1 MMTLGI
7 DVAKKSHNAT
17 LLDEDGQM
25 FFGNFTFVSDRQGLE
40 RLIRRLDDHH
50 AAPEGVRI
58 GMESTGHY
66 WTILYH
72 ALKEKGYDVCVIN
85 PIITSARRNMGVRG
99 NKTDSVDSKLIATL
113 LRESN
118 LKKSSIPDEPTK
130 QLRDL
135 TRMRYE
141 CAQSIVSEKQ
151 RLLALLDLTFPEYSS
166 HFSDVFGVASRDVL
180 SQFPTAEMLARV
192 NITRLSNLLSK
203 ASRGRLGKDDA
214 KRLKQAARD
223 SFALKGELEGL
234 ALEIKFI
241 VQRINLALTQVE
253 QLDKRLKEHLKEKQT
268 FLKSIPGIG
277 EVWAPTIL
285 AEVLPFF
292 HPDEKNGAK
301 KLVAA
306 AGIDVKKDDSGNS
319 EGRGR
324 MSKRGSKY
332 LRTAVL
338 QAAIVAVHTSKD
350 PLFSSVYDRQRKKGK
365 SHRVAI
371 SHVGNKLLH
380 VIFSVLK
387 NERNYEPILTQ

>member
-17 LLDEDGQM
+17 LLDQAGNM
-25 FFGNFTFVSDRQGLE
+25 VFGNFTFVSNRQGFE
-40 RLIRRLDDHH
+40 RFIHQVNEHH
-50 AAPEGVRI
+50 ATPDCVRI
-58 GMESTGHY
+58 GMEATGNY

-72 ALKEKGYDVCVIN
+72 TLKEKGYDVCVIN
-85 PIITSARRNMGVRG
+85 PIITSARRNIGVRG
-99 NKTDSVDSKLIATL
+99 NKTDSEDSKLIATI

-118 LKKSSIPDEPTK
+118 PRESSIPNELTK

-141 CAQSIVSEKQ
+141 CAQAIVSEKQ
-151 RLLALLDLTFPEYSS
+151 RLLALLDLTFPEYSLL
-166 HFSDVFGVASRDVL
+166 FSDVFGVASREIL
-180 SQFPTAEMLARV
+180 SQFPTANMLARV
-192 NITRLSNLLSK
+192 NITRLTSLLKK
-203 ASRGRLGKDDA
+203 ASRGRLGKKDA
-214 KRLKQAARD
+214 QRMKQAART
-223 SFALKGELEGL
+223 SFALKGELDGL

-241 VQRINLALTQVE
+241 VQRINLALEQVK
-253 QLDKRLKEHLKEKQT
+253 QLDERLKDHMKDKQAL
-268 FLKSIPGIG
+268 LKSIPGIG
-277 EVWAPTIL
+277 DVWAPTIL
-285 AEVLPFF
+285 AEIVPFF
-292 HPDEKNGAK
+292 HPEEKNGAK

-306 AGIDVKKDDSGNS
+306 AGIDVKKNDSGNM

-338 QAAIVAVHTSKD
+338 QSAMIAVYTSKD
-350 PLFSSVYDRQRKKGK
+350 PLFLSVYDRQRKRGK
-365 SHRVAI
+365 SHMVAL

-387 NERNYEPILTQ
+387 NERNYKPILSK

>member
-1 MMTLGI
+1 M
-7 DVAKKSHNAT
+7 
-17 LLDEDGQM
+17 
-25 FFGNFTFVSDRQGLE
+25 
-40 RLIRRLDDHH
+40 
-50 AAPEGVRI
+50 
-58 GMESTGHY
+58 
-66 WTILYH
+66 
-72 ALKEKGYDVCVIN
+72 
-85 PIITSARRNMGVRG
+85 
-99 NKTDSVDSKLIATL
+99 
-113 LRESN
+113 
-118 LKKSSIPDEPTK
+118 
-130 QLRDL
+130 
-135 TRMRYE
+135 
-141 CAQSIVSEKQ
+141 
-151 RLLALLDLTFPEYSS
+151 
-166 HFSDVFGVASRDVL
+166 
-180 SQFPTAEMLARV
+180 
-192 NITRLSNLLSK
+192 
-203 ASRGRLGKDDA
+203 
-214 KRLKQAARD
+214 
-223 SFALKGELEGL
+223 
-234 ALEIKFI
+234 
-241 VQRINLALTQVE
+241 QRINLALTQVE